1 MARNF
6 YRFNI
11 PSGDAYDTAYSNNM
25 AFMQYEYDE
34 INGTSEVTGNWNV
47 IKQVKENDIILLGYD
62 SRIYAWGY
70 AIKPRKRKNIKYLNV
85 AEMQEKRLE
94 IDGVKYMSGKYN
106 GIIYFQDC
114 ECFYDNLTKIMEWD
128 DFNRCW
134 GQRIDIDKWRCN
146 PDNKS
151 ISSYLK
157 DYLETPRY
165 TISRIKNNER
175 ACEIIKELTGDD
187 IMLDNQN
194 KSNCIELIQNKNLIL
209 TGAPGTGKT
218 YLAKQIAEEII
229 IRNYYEKNKNE
240 LEKYYNECEEL
251 RKQFIGQFP
260 IGTLKSISID
270 DYCIGKGNKNSF
282 CYWIEFK
289 LRNSGFFDCGT
300 ANSYLLYYDT
310 NGNLKNTSI
319 IINNDELIKE
329 IGEAIYKMATEK
341 EYNGDLKFKGDKT
354 TIKFAMKIYNSYNP
368 YYYFPIFSSDYMNK
382 ICEIFNIV
390 KDKNPYKQNLNI
402 KEYFDKNFKD
412 INPVIMKEM
421 LIRNFFKNDDDFKKQ
436 CEFVQF
442 HPSYDYTDFVEG
454 LRPKNDNGNIGFE
467 RKDGV
472 FKAFCKKALKNLK
485 DSKKDI
491 STLNY
496 DEIIK
501 KYLEDFYNDI
511 EKEIT
516 TNGFYEIYGIGGG
529 IAAPIIDIVYK
540 EDEKEFR
547 FTVKTKN
554 DREHIIIKKLD
565 LMTDYYKKFI
575 TKKPEEFKF
584 KDFIDELKIT
594 HYHTYIYGFLKAF
607 YDKYNEKIEQ
617 EKNNITIEEVK
628 EKKFIFI
635 IDEINRGEISK
646 IFGELFFSVDS
657 SYRGEKGK
665 VQTQYANLIEDGD
678 EFKDGFYIPENVYI
692 IGTMNDIDRSVE
704 SMDFAMRRR
713 FAWKEIKAEDT
724 QETILNDL
732 ENLKDET
739 IKRMNNLNKVIRNKE
754 TNLSE
759 AYCIGAAY
767 FKKIKDY
774 EGDFNKLWE
783 NHLKGL
789 LFEYTRG
796 MPKQEEIMEN
806 LKKAYYLN
814 NTKTENNNEEENANN
829 TNN

>member
-25 AFMQYEYDE
+25 AFMQYKYDE

-194 KSNCIELIQNKNLIL
+194 KSNCIELLIQNKNLIL

-218 YLAKQIAEEII
+218 YLAKQVASKII
-229 IRNYYEKNKNE
+229 LNK
-240 LEKYYNECEEL
+240 
-251 RKQFIGQFP
+251 
-260 IGTLKSISID
+260 
-270 DYCIGKGNKNSF
+270 DYDESV
-282 CYWIEFK
+282 E
-289 LRNSGFFDCGT
+289 
-300 ANSYLLYYDT
+300 
-310 NGNLKNTSI
+310 
-319 IINNDELIKE
+319 NDI
-329 IGEAIYKMATEK
+329 
-341 EYNGDLKFKGDKT
+341 
-354 TIKFAMKIYNSYNP
+354 
-368 YYYFPIFSSDYMNK
+368 
-382 ICEIFNIV
+382 
-390 KDKNPYKQNLNI
+390 
-402 KEYFDKNFKD
+402 NFK
-412 INPVIMKEM
+412 E
-421 LIRNFFKNDDDFKKQ
+421 Q
-436 CEFVQF
+436 CAFVQF

-485 DSKKDI
+485 DSQKDI
-491 STLNY
+491 TTLNY

-516 TNGFYEIYGIGGG
+516 TNGFYEIYGISGG

-575 TKKPEEFKF
+575 TKKPEEWKF

-594 HYHTYIYGFLKAF
+594 HYHTYIYGFLKSF
-607 YDKYNEKIEQ
+607 YDKCNEKIEQ
-617 EKNNITIEEVK
+617 EKNNITIEKVE

-657 SYRGEKGK
+657 GYRGEKGK

-724 QETILNDL
+724 QNMLDEYKWENKIDADIIQSAKEKMNKLN
-732 ENLKDET
+732 EAISNTQE
-739 IKRMNNLNKVIRNKE
+739 
-754 TNLSE
+754 LSD
-759 AYCIGAAY
+759 AYNIGASY
-767 FKKIKDY
+767 F
-774 EGDFNKLWE
+774 
-783 NHLKGL
+783 LK
-789 LFEYTRG
+789 
-796 MPKQEEIMEN
+796 
-806 LKKAYYLN
+806 LN
-814 NTKTENNNEEENANN
+814 NYYKDNNKKRLLKSYGKI
-829 TNN
+829 T

>member
-1 MARNF
+1 
-6 YRFNI
+6 
-11 PSGDAYDTAYSNNM
+11 M

-194 KSNCIELIQNKNLIL
+194 KSNCIELLIQNKNLIL

-218 YLAKQIAEEII
+218 YLAKQIAEEMI

-251 RKQFIGQFP
+251 RKQFIEQFP

-472 FKAFCKKALKNLK
+472 FKEFCKEAL
-485 DSKKDI
+485 
-491 STLNY
+491 
-496 DEIIK
+496 
-501 KYLEDFYNDI
+501 
-511 EKEIT
+511 
-516 TNGFYEIYGIGGG
+516 
-529 IAAPIIDIVYK
+529 
-540 EDEKEFR
+540 
-547 FTVKTKN
+547 
-554 DREHIIIKKLD
+554 
-565 LMTDYYKKFI
+565 
-575 TKKPEEFKF
+575 
-584 KDFIDELKIT
+584 
-594 HYHTYIYGFLKAF
+594 
-607 YDKYNEKIEQ
+607 
-617 EKNNITIEEVK
+617 NNQSSNFV
-628 EKKFIFI
+628 FI

-657 SYRGEKGK
+657 GYRGEKGK

-713 FAWKEIKAEDT
+713 FTWKEIKAEDT

-774 EGDFNKLWE
+774 EGDFNKLWD
-783 NHLKGL
+783 NHLEGL

-796 MPKQEEIMEN
+796 MQNQETILKELKNAYDLKDN
-806 LKKAYYLN
+806 LIN
-814 NTKTENNNEEENANN
+814 DNSNQD
-829 TNN
+829 

>member
-34 INGTSEVTGNWNV
+34 INGASEVTGNWNV
-47 IKQVKENDIILLGYD
+47 IKQVKENDIILLGYNA
-62 SRIYAWGY
+62 RIYAWGY

-106 GIIYFQDC
+106 GIIYFRDC
-114 ECFYDNLTKIMEWD
+114 ECFYDDLSKIMEWD
-128 DFNRCW
+128 DYNRCW

-146 PDNKS
+146 PDNKF
-151 ISSYLK
+151 ILSYLK
-157 DYLETPRY
+157 YDLETPRY
-165 TISRIKNNER
+165 TISKINNNKR
-175 ACEIIKELTGDD
+175 AYEIIKELTGDD
-187 IMLDNQN
+187 IMLTNQN
-194 KSNCIELIQNKNLIL
+194 KYDCIELLMQNRNLIL

-218 YLAKQIAEEII
+218 YLAKNIASQIIL
-229 IRNYYEKNKNE
+229 NK
-240 LEKYYNECEEL
+240 
-251 RKQFIGQFP
+251 
-260 IGTLKSISID
+260 
-270 DYCIGKGNKNSF
+270 DYDESV
-282 CYWIEFK
+282 E
-289 LRNSGFFDCGT
+289 
-300 ANSYLLYYDT
+300 
-310 NGNLKNTSI
+310 
-319 IINNDELIKE
+319 NDI
-329 IGEAIYKMATEK
+329 
-341 EYNGDLKFKGDKT
+341 
-354 TIKFAMKIYNSYNP
+354 
-368 YYYFPIFSSDYMNK
+368 
-382 ICEIFNIV
+382 
-390 KDKNPYKQNLNI
+390 
-402 KEYFDKNFKD
+402 NFK
-412 INPVIMKEM
+412 E
-421 LIRNFFKNDDDFKKQ
+421 Q
-436 CEFVQF
+436 CAFVQF

-454 LRPKNDNGNIGFE
+454 LRPMQDENGNIGFE

-485 DSKKDI
+485 DSEKDI
-491 STLNY
+491 ATLNY

-501 KYLEDFYNDI
+501 KYFLEFIENDI
-511 EKEIT
+511 QPSIAEK
-516 TNGFYEIYGIGGG
+516 GGYGINGLTGEQ
-529 IAAPIIDIVYK
+529 ISPVVYVELK
-540 EDEKEFR
+540 D
-547 FTVKTKN
+547 N
-554 DREHIIIKKLD
+554 DRFNYKINSKQNNQYTNRENLNSLIECYKNIIIKNYD
-565 LMTDYYKKFI
+565 
-575 TKKPEEFKF
+575 
-584 KDFIDELKIT
+584 KIT
-594 HYHTYIYGFLKAF
+594 HKMLTKYTRGYASSTYGILKAF

-617 EKNNITIEEVK
+617 EKNNITVQEV
-628 EKKFIFI
+628 EKRDFVFI

-657 SYRGEKGK
+657 GYRGEKGK

-713 FAWKEIKAEDT
+713 FAWKEIKSEDM
-724 QETILNDL
+724 QETILNDFGD
-732 ENLKDET
+732 LKDET

-767 FKKIKDY
+767 FKKIKDNDY
-774 EGDFNKLWE
+774 NGDFNKLWE

-806 LKKAYYLN
+806 LKKAYYSN
-814 NTKTENNNEEENANN
+814 NTKTENNNEEENKNS
-829 TNN
+829 

>member
-194 KSNCIELIQNKNLIL
+194 KSNCIELLMQNRNLIL

-218 YLAKQIAEEII
+218 YLAKQVASKII
-229 IRNYYEKNKNE
+229 LNK
-240 LEKYYNECEEL
+240 
-251 RKQFIGQFP
+251 
-260 IGTLKSISID
+260 
-270 DYCIGKGNKNSF
+270 DYDESV
-282 CYWIEFK
+282 E
-289 LRNSGFFDCGT
+289 
-300 ANSYLLYYDT
+300 
-310 NGNLKNTSI
+310 
-319 IINNDELIKE
+319 NDI
-329 IGEAIYKMATEK
+329 
-341 EYNGDLKFKGDKT
+341 
-354 TIKFAMKIYNSYNP
+354 
-368 YYYFPIFSSDYMNK
+368 
-382 ICEIFNIV
+382 
-390 KDKNPYKQNLNI
+390 
-402 KEYFDKNFKD
+402 NFK
-412 INPVIMKEM
+412 E
-421 LIRNFFKNDDDFKKQ
+421 Q
-436 CEFVQF
+436 CAFVQF

-454 LRPKNDNGNIGFE
+454 LRPMQDENGNIGFE

-472 FKAFCKKALKNLK
+472 FKEFCRKALKNLK
-485 DSKKDI
+485 DSEKDI
-491 STLNY
+491 ATLNY

-501 KYLEDFYNDI
+501 KYFLEFIENDI
-511 EKEIT
+511 QSSIEK
-516 TNGFYEIYGIGGG
+516 GGYGIKGLKGEE
-529 IAAPIIDIVYK
+529 ISPVVYVELK
-540 EDEKEFR
+540 G
-547 FTVKTKN
+547 N
-554 DREHIIIKKLD
+554 DRFNYKINSKQNNQYTNRENLNSLIECYKNIIIKNYD
-565 LMTDYYKKFI
+565 
-575 TKKPEEFKF
+575 
-584 KDFIDELKIT
+584 KIT
-594 HYHTYIYGFLKAF
+594 HKMLSEYTSGYASSTYGILKAF
-607 YDKYNEKIEQ
+607 YDNYNEKIEQ
-617 EKNNITIEEVK
+617 EKNNITVQEV
-628 EKKFIFI
+628 EKRDFVFI

-657 SYRGEKGK
+657 GYRGEKGK

-724 QETILNDL
+724 QETILKDL
-732 ENLKDET
+732 GDLKDET

-767 FKKIKDY
+767 FKKIKDNDY
-774 EGDFNKLWE
+774 NGDFNKLWE
-783 NHLKGL
+783 NHLEGL

-796 MPKQEEIMEN
+796 MPNQKDIIDK
-806 LKKAYYLN
+806 LKK
-814 NTKTENNNEEENANN
+814 EIIEE
-829 TNN
+829 